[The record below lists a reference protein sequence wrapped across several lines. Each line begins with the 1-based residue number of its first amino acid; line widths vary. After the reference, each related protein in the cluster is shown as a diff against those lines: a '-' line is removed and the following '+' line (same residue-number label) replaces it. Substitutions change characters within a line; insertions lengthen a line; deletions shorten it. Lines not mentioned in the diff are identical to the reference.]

1 MNKIKAIILDVD
13 GVIVGDKAGFNAPYP
28 PTEVINKL
36 KQIRENGVYVILCS
50 AKPYYSVKKIVDDA
64 NLDNIQTALA
74 GAILVDPSSLEITKK
89 HIIESDITVDL
100 TKKFLS
106 NNIYTEVY
114 TTDKYYIQKEQKNE
128 ITDLHNFTLSFEP
141 IMVNSLIDQ
150 VKKSEIVK
158 ILPVT
163 KTIKERQIVD
173 EIFSDY
179 ISKLMIGWSTH
190 PAIKGYFFGNITAS
204 GISKKQSVLEIMS
217 IYKIKTE
224 EILGVGDSLT
234 DWDFIGVCG
243 FAGAM
248 GNAVEDLKK
257 LVLSKNKNGYVGKS
271 VDENGILDIF
281 KYFGL

>member
-13 GVIVGDKAGFNAPYP
+13 GVIVGDRAGFNAPYP

-64 NLDNIQTALA
+64 HLSNIQTALA
-74 GAILVDPSSLEITKK
+74 GAILVNPSNLEITKK
-89 HIIESDITVDL
+89 HVIDSTVTLDL

-141 IMVNSLIDQ
+141 IMVDSLIDQ

-173 EIFSDY
+173 KIFSDY

-204 GISKKQSVLEIMS
+204 GISKKQSVLEIMD

-234 DWDFIGVCG
+234 DWDFIGICG

-271 VDENGILDIF
+271 VDENGIMDIF

>member
-28 PTEVINKL
+28 PREVISKL

-64 NLDNIQTALA
+64 HLDNIQTALA

-114 TTDKYYIQKEQKNE
+114 TTDKYYIQKTQKNE
-128 ITDLHNFTLSFEP
+128 ITDLHNFTLSFGP
-141 IMVNSLIDQ
+141 IMVDNLIDQ
-150 VKKSEIVK
+150 IKTSEIVK

-173 EIFSDY
+173 KIFSDY

-204 GISKKQSVLEIMS
+204 GISKKQSVLEIMD

-257 LVLSKNKNGYVGKS
+257 LVLSKNKNGFVGRS

-281 KYFGL
+281 NYFRL

>member
-13 GVIVGDKAGFNAPYP
+13 GVIVGDRAGFNAPYP
-28 PTEVINKL
+28 PIEVVNKL

-64 NLDNIQTALA
+64 RLYNIQTALA
-74 GAILVDPSSLEITKK
+74 GAILVDPSSLEIIKK
-89 HIIESDITVDL
+89 HIIEGEITVDL

-141 IMVNSLIDQ
+141 IIVDDLVSQ
-150 VKKSEIVK
+150 TKASEIVK

-163 KTIKERQIVD
+163 KTIQEREIVQN
-173 EIFSDY
+173 IFNNY
-179 ISKLMIGWSTH
+179 QKNLMMGWSTH
-190 PAIKGYFFGNITAS
+190 PAIKGYHFGNITTA
-204 GISKKQSVLEIMS
+204 GISKKQSVLEIMD
-217 IYKIKTE
+217 IYKIKVE

-243 FAGAM
+243 FSAAM
-248 GNAVEDLKK
+248 GNAVDELKK
-257 LVLSKNKNGYVGKS
+257 LVLTKADNGYIGKS
-271 VDENGILDIF
+271 VDENGILGIF
-281 KYFGL
+281 EYFGL